1 MKTLKYVGALVL
13 SLLFVGVSISL
24 SYAQVPGTSGSSAE
38 NQQETARLE
47 RQYEVQLKRA
57 LSNYYNKDSFLI
69 DADIELQEVKVPK
82 EFQRS
87 TKRQE
92 PVGLDQ
98 LPGLPVLPPDFT
110 RTVDEDTVKPN
121 QYATALQIRQK
132 TIRVVADTSYSFDD
146 SSFVEELVRSE
157 ANLDEARGDIVTV
170 DQRAFPRSK
179 NDLVAEKKPNQQKQP
194 VDTVRQDTTNKQA
207 EEAGF
212 FRLDNPD
219 LLRYIIYGLIAFV
232 LILAIALFL
241 SARNKRK
248 EEEIQT
254 TQDANNQQALDE
266 LKAEIK
272 SLKEDPDEED
282 EEPEITP
289 ERKALFEKD
298 RAYITNQ
305 YISNPEKVANLL
317 ERWITSD
324 PEEGVLKAA
333 KAIKGGNEKL
343 LTTLRPVLNREHFD
357 TLQYS
362 LEDMNPMTP
371 LEQMEQA
378 RKFRQKLQEI
388 SGSEEEVDDESD
400 MFDFMGQLSDDQLL
414 HLLKDETDRMVA
426 IALAQLKGDRSA
438 DILERLDEKRRT
450 SILVKMGNID
460 DLSIDAYKEVANH
473 FSEKALRIINMRRV
487 AADGVQSILELIDTL
502 PVGQQEKYVESIE
515 KSDLKLAQKVRKY
528 FVGFSDIPEV
538 EDHVLEEVLNE
549 FETETL
555 ITALIDADDDIYEKI
570 MAYRPKREQQLIKSE
585 IETRTDVEK
594 SEIDNARKKL
604 LREIRNKTTRD

>member
-1 MKTLKYVGALVL
+1 MRTLKYVTAFILCI
-13 SLLFVGVSISL
+13 LFGVSL
-24 SYAQVPGTSGSSAE
+24 SYAQVPGTGSSSAG

-57 LSNYYNKDSFLI
+57 LANYYNKDSFLI
-69 DADIELQEVKVPK
+69 DANIELEEVKVPK
-82 EFQRS
+82 EFRRS
-87 TKRQE
+87 TERQE
-92 PVGLDQ
+92 PIGLDQ

-132 TIRVVADTSYSFDD
+132 TIRAVVDTSYSFDD
-146 SSFVEELVRSE
+146 ISFVEELVRSE

-179 NDLVAEKKPNQQKQP
+179 NELMAEKKPEPQQQAQP
-194 VDTVRQDTTNKQA
+194 VDTVQQDTTNEQA

-212 FRLDNPD
+212 FRLNNPD

-248 EEEIQT
+248 EDEIQEA
-254 TQDANNQQALDE
+254 QGANNQQAFDE
-266 LKAEIK
+266 LKAEIQ

-289 ERKALFEKD
+289 ERRALFEKD

-305 YISNPEKVANLL
+305 YISNPQKVANLL
-317 ERWITSD
+317 ERWITND

-333 KAIKGGNEKL
+333 KAVKGGNEKL

-362 LEDMNPMTP
+362 LEDMNPMSP

-378 RKFRQKLQEI
+378 RQFRQKLQEI
-388 SGSEEEVDDESD
+388 SGSEEKADDESD
-400 MFDFMGQLSDDQLL
+400 LFDFMGQLSDDQVL
-414 HLLKDETDRMVA
+414 HLLKDETDRMIA

-438 DILERLDEKRRT
+438 NILERLDEDRRT

-473 FSEKALRIINMRRV
+473 FSEKALKIINMKRV
-487 AADGVQSILELIDTL
+487 AADGVQSILQLIDTL
-502 PVGQQEKYVESIE
+502 PVGQQEQYVESIE

-528 FVGFSDIPEV
+528 FVGFSDIPDV

-555 ITALIDADDDIYEKI
+555 ITALIGADDEIYEEI

-594 SEIDNARKKL
+594 SDIDDARKKL